1 MKSVWSESLELQ
13 RFGKLEGDTSCDVLI
28 IGGGM
33 AGILCAYFLQEAG
46 VNYLLVEGETIC
58 SGVTKNTTAKITAQ
72 HGLIYSKLI
81 KNFGKSRAKQYL
93 AANLW
98 AVRKFG
104 ELCRNIPCD
113 FEERASY
120 VYTLTD
126 RKKIEDEVSAV
137 NKLGFGAEYVEK
149 VPLPLDVK
157 AAIRFKNQAQ
167 FNPLKFVSGLLD
179 GLNIREH
186 TFVRKVKDNI
196 AYTDSGTIKAKEIII
211 ATHFP
216 FINSR
221 GLYFI
226 KLYQSRSYTIALE
239 NAPDVGGM
247 YVDEAENGMSF
258 RNYQNLLIIGGGD
271 HRTGKPGGR
280 YEELRN
286 FTKTRYRGA
295 VEQYSW
301 ATQDC
306 MSLDGISYIGRYSP
320 NTPNLYVATGF
331 NKWGMTSSIVSAKIL
346 CDMILE
352 EKKNQYAEVFS
363 PDRSIFTKQLF
374 INLGDTV
381 ASLLTPSTKRCTHLG
396 CSLKWNSTEHTWE
409 CPCHGSR
416 YNKKGNLIDNPAMHN
431 ADVK

>member
-1 MKSVWSESLELQ
+1 MKSVWSESVDLPK
-13 RFGKLEGDTSCDVLI
+13 FPKLEGDKSCDVLV
-28 IGGGM
+28 IGGGL
-33 AGILCAYFLQEAG
+33 AGILCAYFLKEAG
-46 VNYLLVEGETIC
+46 VDCLLVEGETIC

-72 HGLIYSKLI
+72 HGLIYAKLI
-81 KNFGKSRAKQYL
+81 QNFGVQKAKQYL
-93 AANLW
+93 SANLW
-98 AVRKFG
+98 TVGKYR
-104 ELCRNIPCD
+104 ELSEVFQCD
-113 FEERASY
+113 FEEKNAY

-137 NKLGFGAEYVEK
+137 NRLGFGAELVEK

-157 AAIRFKNQAQ
+157 AAVRFPNQAQ
-167 FNPLKFVSGLLD
+167 FNPLKFAAGIAG
-179 GLNIREH
+179 GLNIRER
-186 TFVRKVKDNI
+186 TFIQKVKGNV
-196 AYTDSGTIKAKEIII
+196 AYTDTGNIKAEKIII

-216 FINSR
+216 FINRR

-258 RNYQNLLIIGGGD
+258 RNYQNLLLIGGGD

-280 YEELRN
+280 YQELRN
-286 FTKTRYRGA
+286 FARTRYRGA

-306 MSLDGISYIGRYSP
+306 MSLDGIPYIGRYSP
-320 NTPNLYVATGF
+320 NTPNLFVATGF
-331 NKWGMTSSIVSAKIL
+331 NKWGMTSSMVSARIL
-346 CDMILE
+346 RDMVLE
-352 EKKNQYAEVFS
+352 QKNQFADVFA

-374 INLGDTV
+374 VNLSDTV
-381 ASLLTPSTKRCTHLG
+381 VSLLTPSTKRCTHLG
-396 CSLKWNSTEHTWE
+396 CSLKWNEVEHTWE

-416 YNKKGNLIDNPAMHN
+416 YDEKGNLIDNPAMRN

>member
-1 MKSVWSESLELQ
+1 MKSVWSESVELPKFHQ
-13 RFGKLEGDTSCDVLI
+13 LEGDTSCDVLI
-28 IGGGM
+28 IGGGL
-33 AGILCAYFLQEAG
+33 AGILCAYFLKEAG
-46 VNYLLVEGETIC
+46 VNCLLVEGETIC
-58 SGVTKNTTAKITAQ
+58 SGVTRNTTAKITAQ
-72 HGLIYSKLI
+72 HGLIYAKMI
-81 KNFGKSRAKQYL
+81 KDFGMHRAKQYL
-93 AANLW
+93 TANLW
-98 AVRKFG
+98 AVRKYS

-113 FEERASY
+113 FEEKPAF

-126 RKKIEDEVSAV
+126 RRKIEDEVSAV
-137 NKLGFGAEYVEK
+137 NKLGFAAELVEK

-157 AAIRFKNQAQ
+157 AAIRFPNQAQ
-167 FNPLKFVSGLLD
+167 FNPLKFAAGIVN

-186 TFVRKVKDNI
+186 TFVKKVKDNI
-196 AYTDSGTIKAKEIII
+196 AYTDNGNIQAKKIII

-216 FINSR
+216 FINAR
-221 GLYFI
+221 GWYFI

-247 YVDEAENGMSF
+247 YVDEAENGLSF

-286 FTKTRYRGA
+286 FVKTRYRGV

-306 MSLDGISYIGRYSP
+306 MSLDGIPYIGGYSP
-320 NTPNLYVATGF
+320 NTPNLLVATGF
-331 NKWGMTSSIVSAKIL
+331 NKWGMTSSMVSAKIL
-346 CDMILE
+346 CDMVL
-352 EKKNQYAEVFS
+352 EKKNQFADVFS

-374 INLGDTV
+374 VNLGETV
-381 ASLLTPSTKRCTHLG
+381 VSLLTPSTKRCTHLG
-396 CSLKWNSTEHTWE
+396 CSLKWNSVEHTWE

-416 YNKKGNLIDNPAMHN
+416 YDEKGNLIDNPAMRN